1 MYILFVLQSRYPF
14 NDVRYFRRYAV
25 FTGLFPEVLYDLPY
39 REVMQDKK
47 ILSIALESERKFRA
61 HALYTDGVLVVTHCL
76 PISGPPM
83 EWKNKLLK
91 DIVEKTEKGFAVIV
105 EDRTH
110 NFSPH
115 AVSFNFDEIMDDGRT
130 MLQHC
135 LDWYYSLDAVGNL
148 MLDRGVETHAIR
160 KGDMAMV
167 NFGHD
172 ERGRLVYDVDWN
184 RMTGGHKAILMCV
197 AGAVMEL
204 PFSDRWLNEFAKASQ
219 SNRPSPQS
227 PLDSF
232 FAITTGY
239 DEFRQRDFERS
250 VHAGTPL
257 SYPR

>member
-1 MYILFVLQSRYPF
+1 M
-14 NDVRYFRRYAV
+14 
-25 FTGLFPEVLYDLPY
+25 
-39 REVMQDKK
+39 
-47 ILSIALESERKFRA
+47 
-61 HALYTDGVLVVTHCL
+61 LVVTHRL
-76 PISGPPM
+76 PISDLQWNGKTSPR
-83 EWKNKLLK
+83 
-91 DIVEKTEKGFAVIV
+91 DIEEKTEKGFAVIV
-105 EDRTH
+105 KDRTH

-115 AVSFNFDEIMDDGRT
+115 AVSFNFDEIADDGRT

-167 NFGHD
+167 NFRH
-172 ERGRLVYDVDWN
+172 ERGGSSVMGSELDDRRTTSSSRASQL
-184 RMTGGHKAILMCV
+184 
-197 AGAVMEL
+197 MEL

-239 DEFRQRDFERS
+239 DEFRQRDFERP

>member
-1 MYILFVLQSRYPF
+1 
-14 NDVRYFRRYAV
+14 
-25 FTGLFPEVLYDLPY
+25 
-39 REVMQDKK
+39 MQDKK

-83 EWKNKLLK
+83 E
-91 DIVEKTEKGFAVIV
+91 
-105 EDRTH
+105 
-110 NFSPH
+110 
-115 AVSFNFDEIMDDGRT
+115 
-130 MLQHC
+130 C

>member
-1 MYILFVLQSRYPF
+1 
-14 NDVRYFRRYAV
+14 
-25 FTGLFPEVLYDLPY
+25 
-39 REVMQDKK
+39 MQDKK

-76 PISGPPM
+76 PISGPP
-83 EWKNKLLK
+83 
-91 DIVEKTEKGFAVIV
+91 

-167 NFGHD
+167 NFRHD

>member
-1 MYILFVLQSRYPF
+1 
-14 NDVRYFRRYAV
+14 
-25 FTGLFPEVLYDLPY
+25 
-39 REVMQDKK
+39 MQDKK

-76 PISGPPM
+76 PISGPPT
-83 EWKNKLLK
+83 EWKPQLLK
-91 DIVEKTEKGFAVIV
+91 DIEEKTEKGFAVIV

-167 NFGHD
+167 NFQHD

-204 PFSDRWLNEFAKASQ
+204 PFSDRWLNEFVKASQ

-227 PLDSF
+227 PLTSF

>member
-1 MYILFVLQSRYPF
+1 MPS
-14 NDVRYFRRYAV
+14 A
-25 FTGLFPEVLYDLPY
+25 
-39 REVMQDKK
+39 
-47 ILSIALESERKFRA
+47 
-61 HALYTDGVLVVTHCL
+61 
-76 PISGPPM
+76 
-83 EWKNKLLK
+83 
-91 DIVEKTEKGFAVIV
+91 
-105 EDRTH
+105 
-110 NFSPH
+110 NF
-115 AVSFNFDEIMDDGRT
+115 
-130 MLQHC
+130 
-135 LDWYYSLDAVGNL
+135 
-148 MLDRGVETHAIR
+148 
-160 KGDMAMV
+160 
-167 NFGHD
+167 
-172 ERGRLVYDVDWN
+172 RLVYDVDWN

>member
-1 MYILFVLQSRYPF
+1 M
-14 NDVRYFRRYAV
+14 
-25 FTGLFPEVLYDLPY
+25 
-39 REVMQDKK
+39 
-47 ILSIALESERKFRA
+47 
-61 HALYTDGVLVVTHCL
+61 
-76 PISGPPM
+76 
-83 EWKNKLLK
+83 
-91 DIVEKTEKGFAVIV
+91 

-167 NFGHD
+167 NFRHD